1 MDKNNLNYIK
11 NDISFSN
18 GNEVERLIY
27 ENEKRNYSAESTS
40 LEPLS
45 EEEIQDDDLQEEFI
59 SFEGYKILKSVLP
72 NNIEKEIKTT
82 SKRRKY
88 DIEYNDLSFECPLS
102 KIICFQMTVMNIIF
116 LLITIFV
123 FYEVLTY
130 HIKLNDISIYIR
142 FFEFYM
148 ALTIFELVILKFLTI
163 RQKDNKRL

>member
-1 MDKNNLNYIK
+1 
-11 NDISFSN
+11 
-18 GNEVERLIY
+18 
-27 ENEKRNYSAESTS
+27 
-40 LEPLS
+40 
-45 EEEIQDDDLQEEFI
+45 
-59 SFEGYKILKSVLP
+59 
-72 NNIEKEIKTT
+72 
-82 SKRRKY
+82 
-88 DIEYNDLSFECPLS
+88 
-102 KIICFQMTVMNIIF
+102 MTVMNIIF